1 METPDVLTSTAPT
14 ALYCDADVFAR
25 ERATVFAH
33 AWQFL
38 GLEADLAAAG
48 DYLADS
54 LAGYPVVVVRG
65 EDGALRGYH
74 NVCRHRAGPLVGDAH
89 GNCGQELVCRYHGWR
104 YALDGRLRSA
114 VGFGAAEGFDPR
126 EFALYPIR
134 VEVWRGFVFVNLDQ
148 DAAPLIDTLRPLD
161 VLFGNRAMP
170 TAVLRRRHP
179 IACNWKV
186 YVENYLEGY
195 HIDAVH
201 PALAAEV
208 EAGDYAVRMDGQIAI
223 HEVPATSGAAEG
235 LWAWMWPNLAF
246 NLYRGVVMVEH
257 MRPVGH
263 KGTELDYLYLHQA
276 DDPGMA
282 AALAT
287 TERLT
292 AEDRWICERV
302 QQNLDAG
309 IYQKGALSP
318 RHENGVAWFQARVME
333 QLAA

>member
-1 METPDVLTSTAPT
+1 MLTPTAPV
-14 ALYCDADVFAR
+14 ALYCDPAVFAR
-25 ERATVFAH
+25 ERGAVFRP

-38 GLEADLAAAG
+38 GLEADLAAPG
-48 DYLADS
+48 DFIAES

-65 EDGALRGYH
+65 EDGALHGHH
-74 NVCRHRAGPLVGDAH
+74 NVCRHRAGPLVGEDR
-89 GNCGQELVCRYHGWR
+89 GSCGGELTCRYHGWR

-114 VGFGAAEGFDPR
+114 TGFGAAEGFDPR
-126 EFALYPIR
+126 DFGLHPVR
-134 VEVWRGFVFVNLDQ
+134 VETWRGFVFVNLDLQ
-148 DAAPLIDTLRPLD
+148 AAPLIETLAPLD
-161 VLFGNRAMP
+161 RLFGNRAVP

-186 YVENYLEGY
+186 YVENYLEGH

-235 LWAWMWPNLAF
+235 LWAWVWPNLAF

-263 KGTELDYLYLHQA
+263 DGVELDYIYLHQA
-276 DDPGMA
+276 GDPGME

-302 QQNLDAG
+302 QQNLNAG
-309 IYQKGALSP
+309 VYQTGVLSP
-318 RHENGVAWFQARVME
+318 RHENALAWFQARLTE
-333 QLAA
+333 QIAA

>member
-1 METPDVLTSTAPT
+1 VLTFTAPT
-14 ALYCDADVFAR
+14 TLYRDPAVFAR
-25 ERATVFAH
+25 ERETVFRRN
-33 AWQFL
+33 WQFF
-38 GLEADLAAAG
+38 GLEADLAAPG
-48 DYLADS
+48 DYLAEAV
-54 LAGYPVVVVRG
+54 AGYPVVVVRG
-65 EDGALRGYH
+65 EAGELRGYH
-74 NVCRHRAGPLVGDAH
+74 NVCRHRAGPLVGEAK
-89 GNCGQELVCRYHGWR
+89 GGCGKELVCRYHGWR

-126 EFALYPIR
+126 DFSLYPIR
-134 VEVWRGFVFVNLDQ
+134 VESWRGFVFVNLDL

-161 VLFGNRAMP
+161 TLFGNRSVP
-170 TAVLRRRHP
+170 TAVLRRQHP

-195 HIDAVH
+195 HIGAVH
-201 PALAAEV
+201 PALASQVEV
-208 EAGDYAVRMDGQIAI
+208 GDYAVRMDGQIAI
-223 HEVPATSGAAEG
+223 HEAPAVSGAAEG
-235 LWAWMWPNLAF
+235 LWAWVWPNLAF

-263 KGTELDYLYLHQA
+263 DGTQLDYIYMHQA
-276 DDPGMA
+276 GDPGME

-309 IYQKGALSP
+309 VYQKGALSP
-318 RHENGVAWFQARVME
+318 RHENALAWFQARVIE
-333 QLAA
+333 QIAA

>member
-1 METPDVLTSTAPT
+1 MPTTTAPA
-14 ALYCDADVFAR
+14 ALYRDPAVFAR
-25 ERATVFAH
+25 ERETVFRRS
-33 AWQFL
+33 WQFL

-48 DYLADS
+48 DYIAES
-54 LAGYPVVVVRG
+54 LAGYPVVAVRG
-65 EDGALRGYH
+65 EDAALRGFH
-74 NVCRHRAGPLVGDAH
+74 NVCLHRAGPLVGDAKGH
-89 GNCGQELVCRYHGWR
+89 CGKEFECRYHGWR

-126 EFALYPIR
+126 DFGLYPVRI
-134 VEVWRGFVFVNLDQ
+134 ETWRGFVFANLDP
-148 DAAPLIDTLRPLD
+148 DAAALMDTLAPLD
-161 VLFGNRAMP
+161 RLFGNRAVP
-170 TAVLRRRHP
+170 TAVLRQRHP

-195 HIDAVH
+195 HIGPVH

-208 EAGDYAVRMDGQIAI
+208 EAGDYAVRMDGAVAI

-235 LWAWMWPNLAF
+235 LWAWVWPNLAF

-263 KGTELDYLYLHQA
+263 DGTKLDYIYLHQ
-276 DDPGMA
+276 DGDPGMA

-292 AEDRWICERV
+292 REDRWICERV
-302 QQNLDAG
+302 QENLNAG
-309 IYQKGALSP
+309 VYQAGALSP

-333 QLAA
+333 QIAG